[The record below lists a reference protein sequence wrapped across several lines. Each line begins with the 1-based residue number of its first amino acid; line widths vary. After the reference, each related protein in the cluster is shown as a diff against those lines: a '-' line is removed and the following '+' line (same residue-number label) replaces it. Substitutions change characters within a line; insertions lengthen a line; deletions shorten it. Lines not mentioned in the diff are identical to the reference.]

1 MKRQWAEHPRV
12 RRAVEWIRKSLPGRI
27 VVASLEIRLY
37 DRALTL
43 AGQAFIAL
51 VPMLIIVATLLSGSG
66 ALALGDW
73 LIGRFALTDA
83 SADAVHSLF
92 ARPPSA
98 SGGLTILSVLTVLVS
113 ASSFARSVQRTYETA
128 WQLPARGLRRA
139 INGVQGA
146 WLLILVLAALAYLA
160 GLADRLPGGLIV
172 VAVAQACVALPGW
185 WLASWLLLTRRVA
198 WRLVL
203 PGAVVSALGQ
213 VLVGVAEARYVPH
226 LIERNAERYGVI
238 GVAIALISWLVV
250 IALLI
255 VVSAVV
261 GAELGAVLAE
271 HDARRRPASRSAGPS
286 SRVTRGG
293 G

>member
-1 MKRQWAEHPRV
+1 MKRQWAEHPQV
-12 RRAVEWIRKSLPGRI
+12 RRVVRWVQKSLLGRI

-51 VPMLIIVATLLSGSG
+51 VPLLILVATLLSGSG
-66 ALALGDW
+66 AVALGDW
-73 LIGRFALTDA
+73 LVNRFALADA

-92 ARPPSA
+92 VRPPSA

-113 ASSFARSVQRTYETA
+113 ASSFARSVQRTYEIA

-139 INGVQGA
+139 INGIQGA
-146 WLLILVLAALAYLA
+146 CLLIIVLAALAYLA

-172 VAVAQACVALPGW
+172 TVVAQACVALPGW

-203 PGAVVSALGQ
+203 PGAVVSAFGQ
-213 VLVGVAEARYVPH
+213 VLVGAAEARYVPH

-261 GAELGAVLAE
+261 GAELGAALAE
-271 HDARRRPASRSAGPS
+271 HDARRRPAAS